1 VGVAALS
8 PPPEDAQPGV
18 VLLNS
23 CQDTGIAFRM
33 VADENGRE
41 RYVCTYC
48 DDPLRDPAARRWI
61 DSPLRPP
68 AK

>member
-1 VGVAALS
+1 MMAAYPIRKACPACGKPMKL
-8 PPPEDAQPGV
+8 
-18 VLLNS
+18 
-23 CQDTGIAFRM
+23 

-41 RYVCTYC
+41 QYVCTYC

-61 DSPLRPP
+61 ESPLRPP